1 MIKQF
6 ISSTRLAIQNAV
18 QRGKRKSLAFLPG
31 KFRHDRDKAVSSSP
45 VLQETQAEEVLPV
58 DVPEQQEYPVAVDK
72 PKPPKRKKWQLD
84 SFEVEVQAGEV
95 RFHDIGLPLP
105 LMHAI
110 FDLEFRYCTAVQ
122 AESIP
127 HLLEGR
133 DLVAN
138 ANTGTG
144 KTAVFLIAI
153 IARLLRQKRQMPVG
167 TARSLVI
174 APTRELVVQIAKDAK
189 LLSRYCNLS
198 VAAVYGGT
206 DYQKQMDHFA
216 ERSCDI
222 VVATPGRLLDF
233 CRKKVIDLR
242 QCEILVIDEADRM
255 LDMGFIPDVRSIV
268 HQLPGGKERQ
278 TLMFSA
284 TITEEVNRLASQWC
298 RNPVNVAIE
307 PEQVA
312 VESVD
317 QLVYLVTSSEKY
329 PILYNLIQGNE
340 GGRVAV
346 FANQKSEAG
355 KLYDRLRRNGIDCTL
370 LTGDVPQKKRED
382 RLERF
387 RSGKVQV
394 LVATDVAGRGLHV
407 EGITHVVNYSL
418 PYEPEDY
425 VHRIG
430 RTGRAGAA
438 GVSISFA
445 CEEDSFVLPDIEEFI
460 GRKLECCVP
469 EEHLLQEPPK
479 GTATQ
484 NPGTQRRPEGKK
496 GRGNRPRGNR
506 GYAKKT

>member
-1 MIKQF
+1 MIKNF
-6 ISSTRLAIQNAV
+6 IQSTRLALQNV
-18 QRGKRKSLAFLPG
+18 VRQGKRKSLAFLPG
-31 KFRHDRDKAVSSSP
+31 KFRHSGGKAELPPPVSGD
-45 VLQETQAEEVLPV
+45 AEAEQP
-58 DVPEQQEYPVAVDK
+58 PEAKAAGPQQKHTVSAGGSRPR
-72 PKPPKRKKWQLD
+72 KREKWRLE
-84 SFEVEVQAGEV
+84 SFEVEPLEGSV

-110 FDLEFRYCTAVQ
+110 SDLEFRYCTAVQ

-144 KTAVFLIAI
+144 KTAVFLIAAI
-153 IARLLRQKRQMPVG
+153 TRLLRQKKQMPAG
-167 TARSLVI
+167 AARSLVI
-174 APTRELVVQIAKDAK
+174 APTRELVIQIAKDAK
-189 LLSRYCNLS
+189 LLSRYCNLRI
-198 VAAVYGGT
+198 AAVYGGT
-206 DYQKQMDHFA
+206 DYQRQMEYFR

-233 CRKKVIDLR
+233 CQKRVIDLR

-255 LDMGFIPDVRSIV
+255 LDMGFIPDVRRIV

-284 TITEEVNRLASQWC
+284 TITEEVNRLAEQWC

-312 VESVD
+312 VESVE
-317 QLVYLVTSSEKY
+317 QLVYLVTSAEKY
-329 PILYNLIQGNE
+329 SVLYNLIQGNA
-340 GGRVAV
+340 GGRIAV

-370 LTGDVPQKKRED
+370 LTGDVPQKKRME
-382 RLERF
+382 RLEQF
-387 RSGKVQV
+387 RTGKVQV

-407 EGITHVVNYSL
+407 EDITHVVNYSL

-445 CEEDSFVLPDIEEFI
+445 CEEGSFVLPDIEKFI
-460 GRKLECCVP
+460 GRKLKCCVP
-469 EEHLLQEPPK
+469 DEHLLEDPPK
-479 GTATQ
+479 GTVATPQ
-484 NPGTQRRPEGKK
+484 GPQRRPDRKK
-496 GRGNRPRGNR
+496 GGRNR
-506 GYAKKT
+506 AKRYVKPS